1 VLLFQLH
8 DHIAREILH
17 EDPHDTNYYGREE
30 VGDFLR
36 SILTPGASVDWRRL
50 LKQSIGQELSAEPML
65 RYFEPLMGWLREQNE
80 GRKHTLPDV

>member
-17 EDPHDTNYYGREE
+17 EDPHDTNYYGRKE

-36 SILTPGASVDWRRL
+36 SILTPGMSADWREL
-50 LKQSIGQELSAEPML
+50 LVETTGSELSAAAMV
-65 RYFEPLMGWLREQNE
+65 RYFEPLLVWLREQNA
-80 GRKHTLPDV
+80 GKTATLPEL